1 MGLHGSRLTSRAVVS
16 VASAAAIAALLGAGS
31 ASAVT
36 TGTVA
41 FTTQGTSVSA
51 AIDAT
56 TDMAGETIDCKFDV
70 VNQSATSTTK
80 TAFKSAESAAGIFS
94 QTLKIEN
101 LQPGKYDAK
110 VHCHETTEGDH
121 DEEECL
127 DKTAVLTVGAATTPG
142 GNTTPPPSSDD
153 EEEETPPGFDGMLAM
168 VQEILSSLFA
178 S

>member
-1 MGLHGSRLTSRAVVS
+1 MELHGARLTSRAVVS
-16 VASAAAIAALLGAGS
+16 VASAAAIAALFGAGS

-36 TGTVA
+36 TGTVT

-51 AIDAT
+51 AIAAT
-56 TDMAGETIDCKFDV
+56 TNMAGETISCKFDV
-70 VNQSATSTTK
+70 VNQAATSPTK
-80 TAFKSAESAAGIFS
+80 TAFKSAESAAATFN

-110 VHCHETTEGDH
+110 VHCHETTEGEH

-127 DKTAVLTVGAATTPG
+127 DKTAVLTVVATTPG
-142 GNTTPPPSSDD
+142 GNTTPPPVVDD
-153 EEEETPPGFDGMLAM
+153 EEEETPAGLEGMLAM
-168 VQEILSSLFA
+168 LQEILSGLFA